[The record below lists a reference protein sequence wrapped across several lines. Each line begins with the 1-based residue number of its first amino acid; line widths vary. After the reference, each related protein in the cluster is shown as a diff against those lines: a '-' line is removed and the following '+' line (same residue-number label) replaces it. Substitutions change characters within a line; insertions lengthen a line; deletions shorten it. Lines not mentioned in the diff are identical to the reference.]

1 MLYAGL
7 DLSRKRLDFHL
18 LDAKGATVA
27 LGAAP
32 PDADG
37 LRGLSQRLERHGEP
51 IRAAIESMN
60 GARFVHDRL
69 ELAGWLVEIAD
80 AQKVK
85 GLAPLACKT
94 DRIDAWVLAE
104 LARRDLVPA
113 IWLPDP
119 LVRAERER
127 ARWRLHL
134 VRHRSSLKQR
144 VHAVLLTHGKPCPV
158 SDLSGVRGRQ
168 LLARLDLPEP
178 WQGTIEA
185 SLRLIDALD
194 REIGECERELR
205 RLGADHRYVPL
216 LCTVPGISWVLAYTI
231 AAELGDISRFPS
243 PRKLA
248 GYSGL
253 CPRVYQSGE
262 RDLRGPLA
270 KQGPRYLRWALV
282 EAATHACTHPIYRS
296 RYQQTK
302 ARIGKQRG
310 AKVAQV
316 DLARRL
322 AEAIW
327 HMLTRNQPFAP
338 FSAPVDAG
346 SLPLPPSELY
356 VIDAD
361 GSGRNRVAHCDHP
374 PSVASIRRG
383 EELGCI
389 VRAFSWSPDGKRLAF
404 VQGTWAAA

>member
-7 DLSRKRLDFHL
+7 DLSRKRLDFRL
-18 LDAKGATVA
+18 LDDEGATVDT
-27 LGAAP
+27 GAAP

-37 LRGLSQRLERHGEP
+37 LHGLSERLARHGEA

-60 GARFVHDRL
+60 GARFVHDTL
-69 ELAGWLVEIAD
+69 ELYGWQVEIAD

-94 DRIDAWVLAE
+94 DRIDARVLAE

-119 LVRAERER
+119 RVRAERER

-158 SDLSGVRGRQ
+158 FDLFGVRGRQ
-168 LLARLDLPEP
+168 LLAKLGLPEP

-185 SLRLIDALD
+185 SLRLIDELE
-194 REIGECERELR
+194 REIGDCERELR
-205 RLGADHRYVPL
+205 RLGADHKYVPL
-216 LCTVPGISWVLAYTI
+216 LCTVPGIGWVLAYTI
-231 AAELGDISRFPS
+231 AAELGDIGRFPT
-243 PRKLA
+243 PGKLV

-262 RDLRGPLA
+262 RDLRGPLS

-282 EAATHACTHPIYRS
+282 EAATHACTHPVYRDRYS
-296 RYQQTK
+296 RRRHESANSAAPRSPK
-302 ARIGKQRG
+302 SISRG
-310 AKVAQV
+310 
-316 DLARRL
+316 DCPRRSGTCSP
-322 AEAIW
+322 A
-327 HMLTRNQPFAP
+327 TNP
-338 FSAPVDAG
+338 
-346 SLPLPPSELY
+346 SLPKAPPT
-356 VIDAD
+356 
-361 GSGRNRVAHCDHP
+361 P
-374 PSVASIRRG
+374 WP
-383 EELGCI
+383 
-389 VRAFSWSPDGKRLAF
+389 PDGP
-404 VQGTWAAA
+404 

>member
-18 LDAKGATVA
+18 LDSAGATVEV
-27 LGAAP
+27 GAAP

-37 LRGLSQRLERHGEP
+37 LLGLTRRLDRHHETIG
-51 IRAAIESMN
+51 AAIESMN

-69 ELAGWLVEIAD
+69 ELAGWQVEIAD

-144 VHAVLLTHGKPCPV
+144 VHAVLLSHGKPCPV
-158 SDLSGVRGRQ
+158 SDLFGVRGRQ
-168 LLARLDLPEP
+168 LLAQLELPEP
-178 WQGTIEA
+178 WQNTIEA
-185 SLRLIDALD
+185 SLRLIDELD
-194 REIGECERELR
+194 REIGNCERELH

-216 LCTVPGISWVLAYTI
+216 LLTVPGIGWVLAYTI
-231 AAELGDISRFPS
+231 AAEIGDISRFAS

-248 GYSGL
+248 GYTGL

-270 KQGPRYLRWALV
+270 KQGPKYLRWALV
-282 EAATHACTHPIYRS
+282 EAATHACTHPAYRD

-322 AEAIW
+322 TEAIW
-327 HMLTRNQPFAP
+327 HMLTREQPFAP
-338 FSAPVDAG
+338 KGATD
-346 SLPLPPSELY
+346 PL
-356 VIDAD
+356 
-361 GSGRNRVAHCDHP
+361 
-374 PSVASIRRG
+374 
-383 EELGCI
+383 
-389 VRAFSWSPDGKRLAF
+389 
-404 VQGTWAAA
+404 AA

>member
-1 MLYAGL
+1 
-7 DLSRKRLDFHL
+7 
-18 LDAKGATVA
+18 
-27 LGAAP
+27 
-32 PDADG
+32 
-37 LRGLSQRLERHGEP
+37 
-51 IRAAIESMN
+51 MN

-69 ELAGWLVEIAD
+69 ELQDWQVEIAD

-158 SDLSGVRGRQ
+158 SDLFGVRGRQ
-168 LLARLDLPEP
+168 LLARLSLPEP
-178 WQGTIEA
+178 WQGTLEA
-185 SLRLIDALD
+185 SLRLIDELD
-194 REIGECERELR
+194 REIGDCERELR
-205 RLGADHRYVPL
+205 RLGADRRYVPL

-231 AAELGDISRFPS
+231 AAELGDINRFPS

-248 GYSGL
+248 GYTGL

-282 EAATHACTHPIYRS
+282 EAATTPAPPPPTATATSRRKHASANSAAPRS
-296 RYQQTK
+296 RKSISPAGSPKRSGTCSP
-302 ARIGKQRG
+302 A
-310 AKVAQV
+310 
-316 DLARRL
+316 
-322 AEAIW
+322 
-327 HMLTRNQPFAP
+327 TNPFAP
-338 FSAPVDAG
+338 KGATD
-346 SLPLPPSELY
+346 PL
-356 VIDAD
+356 
-361 GSGRNRVAHCDHP
+361 
-374 PSVASIRRG
+374 
-383 EELGCI
+383 
-389 VRAFSWSPDGKRLAF
+389 
-404 VQGTWAAA
+404 AA

>member
-18 LDAKGATVA
+18 LDSDGATVEV
-27 LGAAP
+27 GAAP

-37 LRGLSQRLERHGEP
+37 LLGLTRRLDRHREP
-51 IRAAIESMN
+51 VRAAIESMN

-69 ELAGWLVEIAD
+69 ELAGWQVEIAD

-104 LARRDLVPA
+104 LTRRDLVPA

-119 LVRAERER
+119 MVRAERER

-158 SDLSGVRGRQ
+158 TDLFGVRGRQ
-168 LLARLDLPEP
+168 LLAQLELPEP

-185 SLRLIDALD
+185 SLRLIGELE
-194 REIGECERELR
+194 REIGDCERELR

-216 LCTVPGISWVLAYTI
+216 LLSVPGIGWVLAYTI
-231 AAELGDISRFPS
+231 AAELGDIARFPS

-248 GYSGL
+248 GYTGL

-262 RDLRGPLA
+262 SDRRGPLA
-270 KQGPRYLRWALV
+270 KQGPKYLRWALV
-282 EAATHACTHPIYRS
+282 EAAVHASTQPAYRE
-296 RYQQTK
+296 RYQRTK
-302 ARIGKQRG
+302 ARVGKQRG

-338 FSAPVDAG
+338 AG
-346 SLPLPPSELY
+346 ATDPL
-356 VIDAD
+356 
-361 GSGRNRVAHCDHP
+361 
-374 PSVASIRRG
+374 
-383 EELGCI
+383 
-389 VRAFSWSPDGKRLAF
+389 
-404 VQGTWAAA
+404 AA